1 MSAMTDQPPP
11 PPSTTPPAST
21 APVPTPPPP
30 SEWRPPRRRDSNIST
45 IVVGLILL
53 GLGIWYF
60 LDQTLG
66 FTMPDLDWGDLW
78 PVFLIAIGGLIIFR
92 AATGRDR

>member
-1 MSAMTDQPPP
+1 MSVMSEQPSSPTPSPSPPP
-11 PPSTTPPAST
+11 PPTD
-21 APVPTPPPP
+21 
-30 SEWRPPRRRDSNIST
+30 WRPPRHRDSNVAS
-45 IVVGLILL
+45 IVVGLVIL

-66 FTMPDLDWGDLW
+66 FTMPDVDWGDLW
-78 PVFLIAIGGLIIFR
+78 PVFLIAIGGLVIFR